1 MALIYIVEDDD
12 NIREIEK
19 FALLNAGHQVREFA
33 CATDFYRQ
41 LEKLQP
47 ELCLLDIMLPD
58 EPGDA
63 ILKKLRREAAT
74 ASLPVIMVTA
84 KTSDLDLAKGMENGA
99 DDYIKKPFSVLELLA
114 RVKALLRRTQ
124 KKSAVELQLDDLT
137 VNSAK
142 RELAIAGKLIDL
154 TYKEFEL
161 IYFLLANKGI
171 VLSRDTLMDKV
182 WGTEHEFNSRTLDMH
197 IKTLRQKLGSY
208 GGRICTVRNVGYVI
222 K

>member
-63 ILKKLRREAAT
+63 ILKKMRREAQT
-74 ASLPVIMVTA
+74 ANLPVIMVTA

-182 WGTEHEFNSRTLDMH
+182 WGTEHELNSRTLDMH

>member
-47 ELCLLDIMLPD
+47 ELCVLDIMLPD

-182 WGTEHEFNSRTLDMH
+182 WGTEHELNSRTLDMH

>member
-19 FALLNAGHQVREFA
+19 FALLNAGHQVWEFA

-47 ELCLLDIMLPD
+47 ELCVLDIMLPD

-182 WGTEHEFNSRTLDMH
+182 WGTEHELNSRTLDMH
-197 IKTLRQKLGSY
+197 IKTLRQKLDSY

>member
-161 IYFLLANKGI
+161 IYFLLDNKGI

-182 WGTEHEFNSRTLDMH
+182 WGTEHELNSRTLDMH

>member
-19 FALLNAGHQVREFA
+19 FALLNAGHQVWEFA

-63 ILKKLRREAAT
+63 ILKKLRREAQT
-74 ASLPVIMVTA
+74 ANLPVIMVTA

-142 RELAIAGKLIDL
+142 RELAIAGKLVDL

-182 WGTEHEFNSRTLDMH
+182 WGTEHELNSRTLDMH

>member
-142 RELAIAGKLIDL
+142 RELAIAGKLVDL

-182 WGTEHEFNSRTLDMH
+182 WGTEHELNSRTLDMH

>member
-1 MALIYIVEDDD
+1 MALIYIVEDDE

-33 CATDFYRQ
+33 CAADFYRQ

-142 RELAIAGKLIDL
+142 RELAIAGKLVDL

-182 WGTEHEFNSRTLDMH
+182 WGTEHELNSRTLDMH

>member
-182 WGTEHEFNSRTLDMH
+182 WRTEHELNSRTLDMH

>member
-19 FALLNAGHQVREFA
+19 FALLNAGHQVWEFA

-63 ILKKLRREAAT
+63 ILKKLRREAQT
-74 ASLPVIMVTA
+74 ANLPVIMVTA

-124 KKSAVELQLDDLT
+124 KKSPVELQLDALT

-182 WGTEHEFNSRTLDMH
+182 WGTEHELNSRTLDMH

>member
-19 FALLNAGHQVREFA
+19 FALLNAGHQVWEFA

-47 ELCLLDIMLPD
+47 ELCVLDIMLPD

-182 WGTEHEFNSRTLDMH
+182 WGTEHELNSRTLDMH

>member
-19 FALLNAGHQVREFA
+19 FALLNAGHQVWEFA
-33 CATDFYRQ
+33 CATAFYRQ
-41 LEKLQP
+41 LEKMQP
-47 ELCLLDIMLPD
+47 ELCILDIMLPD
-58 EPGDA
+58 EPGDV
-63 ILKKLRREAAT
+63 ILKRLRMDSHT
-74 ASLPVIMVTA
+74 AGLPVIMVTA
-84 KTSDLDLAKGMENGA
+84 KTSDLDLVKGMENGA
-99 DDYIKKPFSVLELLA
+99 DDYIKKPFSVLELMA

-124 KKSAVELQLDDLT
+124 KPSIVELQLDALT

-142 RELAIAGKLIDL
+142 REIAIAGKLVDL

-161 IYFLLANKGI
+161 IYFMLANKGI

-182 WGTEHEFNSRTLDMH
+182 WGTDHELNSRTLDMH

>member
-19 FALLNAGHQVREFA
+19 FALLNAGHQVWEFA

-142 RELAIAGKLIDL
+142 RELAIAGKLVDL

-182 WGTEHEFNSRTLDMH
+182 WGTEHELNSRTLDMH

>member
-19 FALLNAGHQVREFA
+19 FALLNAGHQVWEFA

-63 ILKKLRREAAT
+63 ILKKLRREAQT
-74 ASLPVIMVTA
+74 ANLPVIMVTA

-124 KKSAVELQLDDLT
+124 KKSPVELQLDDLT

-182 WGTEHEFNSRTLDMH
+182 WGTEHELNSRTLDMH

>member
-63 ILKKLRREAAT
+63 ILKKLRREAQT
-74 ASLPVIMVTA
+74 ANLPVIMVTA

-124 KKSAVELQLDDLT
+124 KKSPVELQLDDLT

-182 WGTEHEFNSRTLDMH
+182 WGTEHELNSRTLDMH

>member
-19 FALLNAGHQVREFA
+19 FALLNAGHQVWEFA

-47 ELCLLDIMLPD
+47 ELCLLDIMLPY

-63 ILKKLRREAAT
+63 ILKKLRREAQT
-74 ASLPVIMVTA
+74 ANLPVIMVTA

-182 WGTEHEFNSRTLDMH
+182 WRTEHELNSRTLDMH

>member
-19 FALLNAGHQVREFA
+19 FALLNAGHQVWEFA

-47 ELCLLDIMLPD
+47 ELCVLDIMLPD

-63 ILKKLRREAAT
+63 ILKKLRREAQT
-74 ASLPVIMVTA
+74 ANLPVIMVTA

-124 KKSAVELQLDDLT
+124 KKSPVELQLDALI

-182 WGTEHEFNSRTLDMH
+182 WGTEHELNSRTLDMH

>member
-19 FALLNAGHQVREFA
+19 FALLNAGHQVWEFA

-124 KKSAVELQLDDLT
+124 KKSPVELQLDALT

-182 WGTEHEFNSRTLDMH
+182 WGTEHELNSRTLDMH

>member
-19 FALLNAGHQVREFA
+19 FALLNAGHQVWEFA

-47 ELCLLDIMLPD
+47 ELCVLDIMLPD

-142 RELAIAGKLIDL
+142 RELAIAGKLVDL

-182 WGTEHEFNSRTLDMH
+182 WGTEHELNSRTLDMH

>member
-19 FALLNAGHQVREFA
+19 FALLNAGHQVWEFA

-63 ILKKLRREAAT
+63 ILKKLRREAQT
-74 ASLPVIMVTA
+74 ANLPVIMVTA

-124 KKSAVELQLDDLT
+124 KKSHVELQLDALT

-182 WGTEHEFNSRTLDMH
+182 WGTEHELNSRTLDMH